1 MAKNSAASLLTSV
14 DSLFTTQEERDIAGQ
29 PRVQEI
35 PIDQIDDFPNHPFK
49 VRMDDNMIEMAES
62 VKQHGILVPAIVRP
76 KENGHY
82 EMVAGHR
89 RKLACTL
96 IAKLQLPCIV
106 RELTDEEATI
116 IMVDSNLQREQLLP
130 SEKAFAYNGIIQEKY
145 VTVSVC
151 KKNIEDARA
160 YFARV
165 GAELTARFA
174 ALGAKVM
181 EMDATEKLRVL
192 HDFYRSGEEV
202 YFSFDAHDM
211 MRKGHDFRDY
221 ICPDSV
227 EKHSDYLMLG
237 GKYARVIYLKD
248 YASFISDQLVT
259 KLTDQSRSMML
270 SIDIIPVAT
279 DEAVRE
285 VERKMLG
292 VETNIT
298 NWQRRQNANNN
309 FSAIVPYDMEQQRRE
324 TKEYMTDLTS
334 RDQRMMLSVLTIV
347 HLADTK
353 AELDA
358 DTDALLKVAADH
370 MCQMAVL
377 RYQQLDGLNTA
388 LPIGTRKIDT
398 FRTLTTES
406 LAVFMPFKVEEIQ
419 EPGGIYFGENAISH
433 NLILCNMKNLLNQ
446 SMMLLGIP
454 GSGKSFFAKLLI
466 VAIALSTKDDIII
479 LDPEG
484 EYTPLVKA
492 LGGSVMCFAVGGSD
506 WLNAMAMEEGY
517 GEGSPVAFKSQF
529 IMSLLKQID
538 PDGIRAHHKS
548 IIDRCVA
555 LVLQDQKKTRK
566 VPTLC
571 TLREKLLEQPEQE
584 ARDLALTMELYT
596 SGSLNIFA
604 HETNVDTKN
613 RIQSYDI
620 HDLGEELK
628 QPGFVTITDA
638 MINRVN
644 YNWAHGKKTHIFVD
658 EFHIAYENEYSG
670 NFFTSAWRQ
679 FRKRNAAPCAI
690 TQNVEY
696 MLDSVQASTMVSN
709 SEFVVMLN
717 QAESDQ
723 ERLSKLLNISPEQMS
738 YVNGSEAGCGL
749 MRYGSALVPFVNR
762 FPANTELYKLITTK
776 PGEGLFAKGRVNC
789 NA

>member
-1 MAKNSAASLLTSV
+1 MKAIKQV
-14 DSLFTTQEERDIAGQ
+14 MKKDQEPYRV
-29 PRVQEI
+29 PKRVQDVI
-35 PIDQIDDFPNHPFK
+35 PIKRMWNDGIFLAGNRYSKTFK
-49 VRMDDNMIEMAES
+49 FTDIN
-62 VKQHGILVPAIVRP
+62 
-76 KENGHY
+76 Y
-82 EMVAGHR
+82 MVASQEAQKKLFLAYAALINSLDCGATTKITLNNRHLN
-89 RKLACTL
+89 RKNFADTVLM
-96 IAKLQLPCIV
+96 KLKNDYLDYYRMEYNDVIMSK
-106 RELTDEEATI
+106 ATGG
-116 IMVDSNLQREQLLP
+116 
-130 SEKAFAYNGIIQEKY
+130 NGIIQEKY

-174 ALGAKVM
+174 ALGAKVA

-202 YFSFDAHDM
+202 YFRFDAQDM

-221 ICPDSV
+221 ICPDSI

-259 KLTDQSRSMML
+259 KLTDQSWSMML

-279 DEAVRE
+279 DEAVHE

-347 HLADTK
+347 HLADSK

-406 LAVFMPFKVEEIQ
+406 LAVFMPFKVQEIQ

-492 LGGSVMCFAVGGSD
+492 LSGSVMCFAVGGSD

-548 IIDRCVA
+548 IIDRYVA
-555 LVLQDQKKTRK
+555 LVLQEQKKTGK

-723 ERLSKLLNISPEQMS
+723 EWLSKLLNISPEQMS

-762 FPANTELYKLITTK
+762 FPVNTELYKLITTK
-776 PGEGLFAKGRVNC
+776 PGEGLFAKGRVDGH
-789 NA
+789 A

>member
-1 MAKNSAASLLTSV
+1 
-14 DSLFTTQEERDIAGQ
+14 
-29 PRVQEI
+29 
-35 PIDQIDDFPNHPFK
+35 
-49 VRMDDNMIEMAES
+49 
-62 VKQHGILVPAIVRP
+62 
-76 KENGHY
+76 
-82 EMVAGHR
+82 MVASQEAQKKLFLAYAALINSLDCGATTKITLNNRHLN
-89 RKLACTL
+89 RKNFADAVLM
-96 IAKLQLPCIV
+96 KLKNDYLDYYRMEYNDVIMSK
-106 RELTDEEATI
+106 ATGG
-116 IMVDSNLQREQLLP
+116 
-130 SEKAFAYNGIIQEKY
+130 NGIIQEKY

-174 ALGAKVM
+174 ALGAKVT

-202 YFSFDAHDM
+202 YFRFDAQDM

-221 ICPDSV
+221 ICPDSI

-406 LAVFMPFKVEEIQ
+406 LAVFMPFKVQEIQ

-492 LGGSVMCFAVGGSD
+492 LGGAVMCFAVGGSD

-555 LVLQDQKKTRK
+555 LVLQEQKKIGK

-604 HETNVDTKN
+604 HETNVDTRN

-762 FPANTELYKLITTK
+762 FPVNTELYKLITTK
-776 PGEGLFAKGRVNC
+776 PGEGLFAKGRVDGH
-789 NA
+789 A

>member
-1 MAKNSAASLLTSV
+1 MKAIKQV
-14 DSLFTTQEERDIAGQ
+14 MKKDQEPYRV
-29 PRVQEI
+29 PKRVQDVI
-35 PIDQIDDFPNHPFK
+35 PIKCMWSDGIFLVGTRYSKTFK
-49 VRMDDNMIEMAES
+49 FTDIN
-62 VKQHGILVPAIVRP
+62 
-76 KENGHY
+76 Y
-82 EMVAGHR
+82 MVASQEAQKKLFLAYAALINSLDCGATTKITLNNRHLN
-89 RKLACTL
+89 RKNFADTVLM
-96 IAKLQLPCIV
+96 KLKNDYLDYYRMEYNDVIMSK
-106 RELTDEEATI
+106 ATGG
-116 IMVDSNLQREQLLP
+116 
-130 SEKAFAYNGIIQEKY
+130 NGIIQEKY

-174 ALGAKVM
+174 ALGAKVA

-202 YFSFDAHDM
+202 YFRFDAQDM

-221 ICPDSV
+221 ICPDSI

-347 HLADTK
+347 HLADSK

-406 LAVFMPFKVEEIQ
+406 LAVFMPFKVQEIQ

-492 LGGSVMCFAVGGSD
+492 LGGAVMCFAVGGSD

-555 LVLQDQKKTRK
+555 LVLREQKKTGK

-604 HETNVDTKN
+604 HETNVDTRN

-738 YVNGSEAGCGL
+738 YVNGSDAGCGL

-762 FPANTELYKLITTK
+762 FPTNTELYKLITTK
-776 PGEGLFAKGRVNC
+776 PGEGLFAKGRVDC

>member
-1 MAKNSAASLLTSV
+1 MKAIKQV
-14 DSLFTTQEERDIAGQ
+14 MKKDQEPYRV
-29 PRVQEI
+29 PKRVQDVI
-35 PIDQIDDFPNHPFK
+35 PIKCMWSDGIFLVGTRYSKTFK
-49 VRMDDNMIEMAES
+49 FTDIN
-62 VKQHGILVPAIVRP
+62 
-76 KENGHY
+76 Y
-82 EMVAGHR
+82 MVASQDAQKKLFLSYAALINSLDCSATTKITVNNRHLN
-89 RKLACTL
+89 RKNFADTVLM
-96 IAKLQLPCIV
+96 KLKNDYLDYYRMEYNDVIMSK
-106 RELTDEEATI
+106 ATGG
-116 IMVDSNLQREQLLP
+116 
-130 SEKAFAYNGIIQEKY
+130 NGIIQEKY

-174 ALGAKVM
+174 ALGAKVT

-202 YFSFDAHDM
+202 YFWFDAQDM

-221 ICPDSV
+221 ICPDSI

-406 LAVFMPFKVEEIQ
+406 LAVFMPYKVQEIQ

-492 LGGSVMCFAVGGSD
+492 LGGAVMCFAVGGSD

-555 LVLQDQKKTRK
+555 LALQEQKKTGK

-776 PGEGLFAKGRVNC
+776 PGEGLFAKGRVDC

>member
-1 MAKNSAASLLTSV
+1 MKAIKQIMKKDHV
-14 DSLFTTQEERDIAGQ
+14 PYRV
-29 PRVQEI
+29 PKRVQDVI
-35 PIDQIDDFPNHPFK
+35 PIKCMWSDGIFLVGTRYSKTFK
-49 VRMDDNMIEMAES
+49 FTDIN
-62 VKQHGILVPAIVRP
+62 
-76 KENGHY
+76 Y
-82 EMVAGHR
+82 MVASQEAQKKLFLAYAALINSLDCGATTKITLNNRHLN
-89 RKLACTL
+89 RKNFADTVLM
-96 IAKLQLPCIV
+96 KLKNDYLDYYRMEYNDVIMSK
-106 RELTDEEATI
+106 ATGG
-116 IMVDSNLQREQLLP
+116 
-130 SEKAFAYNGIIQEKY
+130 NGIIQEKY

-174 ALGAKVM
+174 ALGAKVT

-192 HDFYRSGEEV
+192 HDFFRSGEEV
-202 YFSFDAHDM
+202 YFRFDAQDM

-406 LAVFMPFKVEEIQ
+406 LVNLKF
-419 EPGGIYFGENAISH
+419 ENIDWEKST
-433 NLILCNMKNLLNQ
+433 I
-446 SMMLLGIP
+446 
-454 GSGKSFFAKLLI
+454 SFF
-466 VAIALSTKDDIII
+466 
-479 LDPEG
+479 
-484 EYTPLVKA
+484 
-492 LGGSVMCFAVGGSD
+492 
-506 WLNAMAMEEGY
+506 
-517 GEGSPVAFKSQF
+517 
-529 IMSLLKQID
+529 
-538 PDGIRAHHKS
+538 
-548 IIDRCVA
+548 
-555 LVLQDQKKTRK
+555 QKKTNK
-566 VPTLC
+566 FLVLPLLPVVGEAIIDY
-571 TLREKLLEQPEQE
+571 LRNGRPQTDSKYIFVKHRPPFEQATSFYMVMKTVLENSGIKLKANSSRGLHIL
-584 ARDLALTMELYT
+584 RHSLASELIRQGESYNT
-596 SGSLNIFA
+596 VSTILGHASIGS
-604 HETNVDTKN
+604 TNA
-613 RIQSYDI
+613 Y
-620 HDLGEELK
+620 
-628 QPGFVTITDA
+628 
-638 MINRVN
+638 
-644 YNWAHGKKTHIFVD
+644 THIDVD
-658 EFHIAYENEYSG
+658 
-670 NFFTSAWRQ
+670 
-679 FRKRNAAPCAI
+679 
-690 TQNVEY
+690 
-696 MLDSVQASTMVSN
+696 
-709 SEFVVMLN
+709 
-717 QAESDQ
+717 
-723 ERLSKLLNISPEQMS
+723 
-738 YVNGSEAGCGL
+738 
-749 MRYGSALVPFVNR
+749 
-762 FPANTELYKLITTK
+762 
-776 PGEGLFAKGRVNC
+776 GLFKCALELTEVTAHDR
-789 NA
+789 

>member
-1 MAKNSAASLLTSV
+1 MKAIKQV
-14 DSLFTTQEERDIAGQ
+14 MKKDHEPYRV
-29 PRVQEI
+29 PKRVQDVI
-35 PIDQIDDFPNHPFK
+35 PIKCMWSDGIFLVGTRYSKTFK
-49 VRMDDNMIEMAES
+49 FTDIN
-62 VKQHGILVPAIVRP
+62 
-76 KENGHY
+76 Y
-82 EMVAGHR
+82 MVASQEAQK
-89 RKLACTL
+89 KLFLAYAALINSLDCGATTKITL
-96 IAKLQLPCIV
+96 NNRHLNHKNFADTVLMKLKNDYLDYYRMEYNDVIMSK
-106 RELTDEEATI
+106 ATGG
-116 IMVDSNLQREQLLP
+116 
-130 SEKAFAYNGIIQEKY
+130 NGIIQEKY

-174 ALGAKVM
+174 ALGAKVT

-202 YFSFDAHDM
+202 YFRFDAQDM

-237 GKYARVIYLKD
+237 DKYARVIYLKD

-398 FRTLTTES
+398 FRTMTTES
-406 LAVFMPFKVEEIQ
+406 LAVFMPFKVQEIQ

-555 LVLQDQKKTRK
+555 LVLQDQKKTGK

-776 PGEGLFAKGRVNC
+776 PGEGLFAKGRVDC

>member
-1 MAKNSAASLLTSV
+1 MIKTIKTMSKQEKERYTVPRKVQDVIPVRRIWPDGIFLVGNKFSKTYKFSDINYLVASREDKESMFLTYSELLNSLDSGAVTKITINNRRMNQANFETSILMPMQGDFRDEYRGEYNQMLL
-14 DSLFTTQEERDIAGQ
+14 D
-29 PRVQEI
+29 
-35 PIDQIDDFPNHPFK
+35 K
-49 VRMDDNMIEMAES
+49 
-62 VKQHGILVPAIVRP
+62 
-76 KENGHY
+76 
-82 EMVAGHR
+82 
-89 RKLACTL
+89 
-96 IAKLQLPCIV
+96 
-106 RELTDEEATI
+106 ATG
-116 IMVDSNLQREQLLP
+116 
-130 SEKAFAYNGIIQEKY
+130 ANGIMQEKY
-145 VTVSVC
+145 ITISVV
-151 KKNIEDARA
+151 KKDVEEARA
-160 YFARV
+160 YFSRV
-165 GAELTARFA
+165 GADLISHFA
-174 ALGAKVM
+174 ALGSKCV
-181 EMDATEKLRVL
+181 ELDATERLRIL
-192 HDFYRSGEEV
+192 HDFYRQGEESEFV
-202 YFSFDAHDM
+202 FNAREMMKRGHSF
-211 MRKGHDFRDY
+211 KDY
-221 ICPDSV
+221 ICPDGI
-227 EKHSDYLMLG
+227 EKNSDYLKLG
-237 GKYARVIYLKD
+237 GKFCRVLFLKD
-248 YASFISDQLVT
+248 YASYIKDNMVT
-259 KLTDQSRSMML
+259 ELTDFNRNLMF
-270 SIDIIPVAT
+270 SIDIVPVPT

-285 VERKMLG
+285 VENRLLG

-406 LAVFMPFKVEEIQ
+406 LAVFMPFKVQEIQ

-538 PDGIRAHHKS
+538 TDGIRAHHKS

-555 LVLQDQKKTRK
+555 LVLQDQKKTGK

-644 YNWAHGKKTHIFVD
+644 YNWVHGKKTHIFVD

-738 YVNGSEAGCGL
+738 YVNGSDAGCGL

-762 FPANTELYKLITTK
+762 FPTNTELYKLITTK
-776 PGEGLFAKGRVNC
+776 PGEGLFAKGRVDC

>member
-1 MAKNSAASLLTSV
+1 MKAIKQIMKKDHV
-14 DSLFTTQEERDIAGQ
+14 PYRV
-29 PRVQEI
+29 PKRVQDVI
-35 PIDQIDDFPNHPFK
+35 PIKCMWSDGIFLVGTRYSKTFK
-49 VRMDDNMIEMAES
+49 FTDIN
-62 VKQHGILVPAIVRP
+62 
-76 KENGHY
+76 Y
-82 EMVAGHR
+82 MVASQEAQKKLFLAYAALINSLDCGATTKITLNNRHLN
-89 RKLACTL
+89 RKNFADTVLM
-96 IAKLQLPCIV
+96 KLKNDYLDYYRMEYNDV
-106 RELTDEEATI
+106 
-116 IMVDSNLQREQLLP
+116 IMS
-130 SEKAFAYNGIIQEKY
+130 KAIGGNGIIQEKY

-202 YFSFDAHDM
+202 YFRFDAQDM

-406 LAVFMPFKVEEIQ
+406 LAVFMPFKVQEIQ

-492 LGGSVMCFAVGGSD
+492 LGGAVMCFAVGGSD

-555 LVLQDQKKTRK
+555 LVLQDQKKTGK

-604 HETNVDTKN
+604 HETNVDTRN

-670 NFFTSAWRQ
+670 TFFTSAWRQ

-762 FPANTELYKLITTK
+762 FPVNTELYKLITTK
-776 PGEGLFAKGRVNC
+776 PGEGLFAKGRVDC

>member
-1 MAKNSAASLLTSV
+1 MKAIKQIMKKDHV
-14 DSLFTTQEERDIAGQ
+14 PYRV
-29 PRVQEI
+29 PKRVQDVI
-35 PIDQIDDFPNHPFK
+35 PIKCMWSDGIFLVGTRYSKTFK
-49 VRMDDNMIEMAES
+49 FTDIN
-62 VKQHGILVPAIVRP
+62 
-76 KENGHY
+76 Y
-82 EMVAGHR
+82 MVASQEAQKKLFLAYAALINSLDCGATTKITLNNRHLN
-89 RKLACTL
+89 RKNFADTVLM
-96 IAKLQLPCIV
+96 KLKNDYLDYYRMEYNDVIMSK
-106 RELTDEEATI
+106 ATGG
-116 IMVDSNLQREQLLP
+116 
-130 SEKAFAYNGIIQEKY
+130 NGIIQEKY

-174 ALGAKVM
+174 ALGAKVT

-202 YFSFDAHDM
+202 YFRFDAQDM

-221 ICPDSV
+221 ICPDSI

-406 LAVFMPFKVEEIQ
+406 LAVFMPFKVQEIQ

-433 NLILCNMKNLLNQ
+433 NLIWCNMKNLLNQ

-492 LGGSVMCFAVGGSD
+492 LGGAVMCFAVGGSD

-555 LVLQDQKKTRK
+555 LVLQEQKKTGK

-638 MINRVN
+638 MINRIN

-762 FPANTELYKLITTK
+762 FPVNTELYKLITTK
-776 PGEGLFAKGRVNC
+776 PGEGLFAKGRVDGH
-789 NA
+789 A

>member
-1 MAKNSAASLLTSV
+1 MKAIKQV
-14 DSLFTTQEERDIAGQ
+14 MKKDQEPYRV
-29 PRVQEI
+29 PKRVQDVI
-35 PIDQIDDFPNHPFK
+35 PIKCMWSDGIFLVGTRYSKTFK
-49 VRMDDNMIEMAES
+49 FTDIN
-62 VKQHGILVPAIVRP
+62 
-76 KENGHY
+76 Y
-82 EMVAGHR
+82 MVASQEAQKKLFLAYAALINSLDCGATTKITLNNRHLN
-89 RKLACTL
+89 RKNFADTVLM
-96 IAKLQLPCIV
+96 KLKNDYLDYYRMEYNDVIMSK
-106 RELTDEEATI
+106 ATGG
-116 IMVDSNLQREQLLP
+116 
-130 SEKAFAYNGIIQEKY
+130 NGIIQEKY

-174 ALGAKVM
+174 ALGAKVA

-202 YFSFDAHDM
+202 YFWFDAQDM

-221 ICPDSV
+221 ICPDSI

-406 LAVFMPFKVEEIQ
+406 LAVFMPFKVQEIQ

-466 VAIALSTKDDIII
+466 MAIALSTKDDIII

-492 LGGSVMCFAVGGSD
+492 LGGAVMCFAVGGSD

-555 LVLQDQKKTRK
+555 LVLQEQKKTGK

-776 PGEGLFAKGRVNC
+776 PGEGLFAKGRVDGH
-789 NA
+789 A

>member
-1 MAKNSAASLLTSV
+1 MKAIKQV
-14 DSLFTTQEERDIAGQ
+14 MKKDHEPYRV
-29 PRVQEI
+29 PKRVQDVI
-35 PIDQIDDFPNHPFK
+35 PIKCMWSDGIFLVGTRYSKTFK
-49 VRMDDNMIEMAES
+49 FTDIN
-62 VKQHGILVPAIVRP
+62 
-76 KENGHY
+76 Y
-82 EMVAGHR
+82 MVASQEAQKKLFLAYAALINSLDCGATTKITLNNRHLN
-89 RKLACTL
+89 RKNFADTVLM
-96 IAKLQLPCIV
+96 KLKNDYLDYYRMEYNDVIMSK
-106 RELTDEEATI
+106 ATGG
-116 IMVDSNLQREQLLP
+116 
-130 SEKAFAYNGIIQEKY
+130 NGIIQEKY

-174 ALGAKVM
+174 ALGAKVT

-202 YFSFDAHDM
+202 YFRFDAQDM

-237 GKYARVIYLKD
+237 DKYARVIYLKD

-309 FSAIVPYDMEQQRRE
+309 LSAIVPYDMAQQRRE

-406 LAVFMPFKVEEIQ
+406 LAVFMPFKVQEIQ
-419 EPGGIYFGENAISH
+419 EPGGIYFGENAISQ

-555 LVLQDQKKTRK
+555 LVLQDQKKTGK

-738 YVNGSEAGCGL
+738 YVNGSDAGCGL

-762 FPANTELYKLITTK
+762 FPTNTELYKLITTK
-776 PGEGLFAKGRVNC
+776 PGEGLFAKGRVDC

>member
-1 MAKNSAASLLTSV
+1 MKAIKQV
-14 DSLFTTQEERDIAGQ
+14 MKKDQEPYRV
-29 PRVQEI
+29 PKRVQDVI
-35 PIDQIDDFPNHPFK
+35 PIKCMWSDGIFLVGTRYSKTFK
-49 VRMDDNMIEMAES
+49 FTDIN
-62 VKQHGILVPAIVRP
+62 
-76 KENGHY
+76 Y
-82 EMVAGHR
+82 MVASQEAQKKLFLAYAALINSLDCGATTKITLNNRHLN
-89 RKLACTL
+89 RKNFADTVLM
-96 IAKLQLPCIV
+96 KLKNDYLDYYRMEYNDVIMSK
-106 RELTDEEATI
+106 ATGG
-116 IMVDSNLQREQLLP
+116 
-130 SEKAFAYNGIIQEKY
+130 NGIIQEKY

-174 ALGAKVM
+174 ALGAKVT

-202 YFSFDAHDM
+202 YFRFDAQDM

-221 ICPDSV
+221 ICPDSI

-406 LAVFMPFKVEEIQ
+406 LAVFMPFKVQEIQ

-555 LVLQDQKKTRK
+555 LVLQDQKKTGK

-604 HETNVDTKN
+604 HETNVDTRN

-658 EFHIAYENEYSG
+658 EFHIAYENEYGG

-776 PGEGLFAKGRVNC
+776 PGEGVFAKGRVDF

>member
-1 MAKNSAASLLTSV
+1 MKAIKQIMKKDHV
-14 DSLFTTQEERDIAGQ
+14 PYRV
-29 PRVQEI
+29 PKRVQDVI
-35 PIDQIDDFPNHPFK
+35 PIKCMWSDGIFLVGTRYSKTFK
-49 VRMDDNMIEMAES
+49 FTDIN
-62 VKQHGILVPAIVRP
+62 
-76 KENGHY
+76 Y
-82 EMVAGHR
+82 MVASQEAQKKLFLAYAALINSLDCGATTKITLNNRHLN
-89 RKLACTL
+89 RKNFADTVLM
-96 IAKLQLPCIV
+96 KLKNDYLDYYRMEYNDVIMSK
-106 RELTDEEATI
+106 ATGG
-116 IMVDSNLQREQLLP
+116 
-130 SEKAFAYNGIIQEKY
+130 NGIIQEKY

-174 ALGAKVM
+174 ALGAKVT

-202 YFSFDAHDM
+202 YFRFDAQDM

-221 ICPDSV
+221 ICLDSV

-406 LAVFMPFKVEEIQ
+406 LAVFMPFKVQEIQ

-492 LGGSVMCFAVGGSD
+492 LGGAVMCFAVGGSD

-555 LVLQDQKKTRK
+555 LVLQEQKKTGK

-604 HETNVDTKN
+604 HETNVDTRN

-762 FPANTELYKLITTK
+762 FPVNTELYKLITTK
-776 PGEGLFAKGRVNC
+776 PGEGLFAKGRVDC

>member
-1 MAKNSAASLLTSV
+1 MKAIKQIMKKDHV
-14 DSLFTTQEERDIAGQ
+14 PYRV
-29 PRVQEI
+29 PKRVQDVI
-35 PIDQIDDFPNHPFK
+35 PIKCMWSDGIFLVGTRYSKTFK
-49 VRMDDNMIEMAES
+49 FTDIN
-62 VKQHGILVPAIVRP
+62 
-76 KENGHY
+76 Y
-82 EMVAGHR
+82 MVASQEAQKKLFLAYAALINSLDCGATTKITLNNRHLN
-89 RKLACTL
+89 RKNFADTVLM
-96 IAKLQLPCIV
+96 KLKNDYLDYYRMEYNDVIMSK
-106 RELTDEEATI
+106 ATGG
-116 IMVDSNLQREQLLP
+116 
-130 SEKAFAYNGIIQEKY
+130 NGIIQEKY

-174 ALGAKVM
+174 ALGAKVA

-202 YFSFDAHDM
+202 YFRFDAQDM

-221 ICPDSV
+221 ICPDSI

-347 HLADTK
+347 HLADSK

-406 LAVFMPFKVEEIQ
+406 LAVFMPFKVQEIQ

-492 LGGSVMCFAVGGSD
+492 LSGSVMCFAVGGSD

-555 LVLQDQKKTRK
+555 LVLQEQKKTGK

-776 PGEGLFAKGRVNC
+776 PGEGLFAKGRVDC

>member
-1 MAKNSAASLLTSV
+1 MKAIKQV
-14 DSLFTTQEERDIAGQ
+14 MKKDQE
-29 PRVQEI
+29 PYRVPKWVQDVI
-35 PIDQIDDFPNHPFK
+35 PIKCMWSDGIFLVGTRYSKTFK
-49 VRMDDNMIEMAES
+49 FTDIN
-62 VKQHGILVPAIVRP
+62 
-76 KENGHY
+76 Y
-82 EMVAGHR
+82 MVASQEAQKKLFLAYAALINSLDCGATTKITLNNRHLN
-89 RKLACTL
+89 RKNFADTVLMRL
-96 IAKLQLPCIV
+96 KNDYLDYYRMEYNDVIMSK
-106 RELTDEEATI
+106 ATGG
-116 IMVDSNLQREQLLP
+116 
-130 SEKAFAYNGIIQEKY
+130 NGIIQEKY
-145 VTVSVC
+145 VTLSVC

-160 YFARV
+160 YFARA

-174 ALGAKVM
+174 ALGAKAT
-181 EMDATEKLRVL
+181 EMDTTEKLRVL

-202 YFSFDAHDM
+202 YFHFDARDM

-221 ICPDSV
+221 ICPDSI

-406 LAVFMPFKVEEIQ
+406 LAVFMPFKVQEIQ

-433 NLILCNMKNLLNQ
+433 NLIWCNMKNLLNQ

-492 LGGSVMCFAVGGSD
+492 LGGAVMCFAVGGSD

-555 LVLQDQKKTRK
+555 LVLQEQKKTGK

-638 MINRVN
+638 MINRIN

-762 FPANTELYKLITTK
+762 FPVNTELYKLITTK
-776 PGEGLFAKGRVNC
+776 PNEKF
-789 NA
+789 

>member
-1 MAKNSAASLLTSV
+1 MKAIKQV
-14 DSLFTTQEERDIAGQ
+14 MKKDQEPYRV
-29 PRVQEI
+29 PKRVQDVI
-35 PIDQIDDFPNHPFK
+35 PIKCMWRDGIFLVGTRYSKTFK
-49 VRMDDNMIEMAES
+49 FTDIN
-62 VKQHGILVPAIVRP
+62 
-76 KENGHY
+76 Y
-82 EMVAGHR
+82 MVASQDAQKKLFLSYAALINSLDCSATTKITVNNRHLN
-89 RKLACTL
+89 RKNFADTVLMRL
-96 IAKLQLPCIV
+96 KNDYLDYYRMEYNDVIMSK
-106 RELTDEEATI
+106 ATGG
-116 IMVDSNLQREQLLP
+116 
-130 SEKAFAYNGIIQEKY
+130 NGIIQEKY
-145 VTVSVC
+145 VTLSVC

-160 YFARV
+160 YFARA

-174 ALGAKVM
+174 ALGAKAT
-181 EMDATEKLRVL
+181 EMDTTEKLRVL

-202 YFSFDAHDM
+202 YFHFDARDM

-221 ICPDSV
+221 ICPDSI

-259 KLTDQSRSMML
+259 KLTDQSRNMML

-298 NWQRRQNANNN
+298 NWQCRQNANNN

-406 LAVFMPFKVEEIQ
+406 LAVFMPFKVQEIQ

-492 LGGSVMCFAVGGSD
+492 LGGAVMCFAVGGSD

-555 LVLQDQKKTRK
+555 LVLQEQKKTGK

-696 MLDSVQASTMVSN
+696 MLDSV
-709 SEFVVMLN
+709 
-717 QAESDQ
+717 
-723 ERLSKLLNISPEQMS
+723 
-738 YVNGSEAGCGL
+738 
-749 MRYGSALVPFVNR
+749 
-762 FPANTELYKLITTK
+762 
-776 PGEGLFAKGRVNC
+776 
-789 NA
+789 

>member
-1 MAKNSAASLLTSV
+1 MKAIKQV
-14 DSLFTTQEERDIAGQ
+14 MKKDQEPYRV
-29 PRVQEI
+29 PKRVQDVI
-35 PIDQIDDFPNHPFK
+35 PIKCMWRDGIFLVGTRYSKTFK
-49 VRMDDNMIEMAES
+49 FTDIN
-62 VKQHGILVPAIVRP
+62 
-76 KENGHY
+76 Y
-82 EMVAGHR
+82 MVASQEAQKKLFLAYAALINSLDCGATTKITLNNRHLN
-89 RKLACTL
+89 RKNFADTVLM
-96 IAKLQLPCIV
+96 KLKNDYLDYYRMEYNDVIMSK
-106 RELTDEEATI
+106 ATGG
-116 IMVDSNLQREQLLP
+116 
-130 SEKAFAYNGIIQEKY
+130 NGIIQEKY

-174 ALGAKVM
+174 ALGTKVT

-202 YFSFDAHDM
+202 YFRFDAQDM

-221 ICPDSV
+221 ICPDSI

-259 KLTDQSRSMML
+259 KLTDQSWSMML

-279 DEAVRE
+279 DEAVHE

-324 TKEYMTDLTS
+324 TKEYVTDLTS

-406 LAVFMPFKVEEIQ
+406 LAVFMPFKVQEIQ

-492 LGGSVMCFAVGGSD
+492 LGGAVMCFAVGGSD

-517 GEGSPVAFKSQF
+517 GEGRPVAFKSQF

-548 IIDRCVA
+548 IIDRYVA
-555 LVLQDQKKTRK
+555 LVLQEQKKTGK

>member
-1 MAKNSAASLLTSV
+1 MKAIKQV
-14 DSLFTTQEERDIAGQ
+14 MKKDQEPYRV
-29 PRVQEI
+29 PKRVQDVI
-35 PIDQIDDFPNHPFK
+35 PIKCMWRDGIFLVGTRYSKTFK
-49 VRMDDNMIEMAES
+49 FTDIN
-62 VKQHGILVPAIVRP
+62 
-76 KENGHY
+76 Y
-82 EMVAGHR
+82 MVASQEAQKKLFLAYAALINSLDCGATTKITLNNRHLN
-89 RKLACTL
+89 RKNFADTVLM
-96 IAKLQLPCIV
+96 KLKNDYLDYYRMEYNDVIMSK
-106 RELTDEEATI
+106 ATGG
-116 IMVDSNLQREQLLP
+116 
-130 SEKAFAYNGIIQEKY
+130 NGIIQEKY

-174 ALGAKVM
+174 ALGAKVT
-181 EMDATEKLRVL
+181 EMNATEKLRVL

-202 YFSFDAHDM
+202 YFRFDAQDM

-406 LAVFMPFKVEEIQ
+406 LAVFMPFKVQEIQ

-492 LGGSVMCFAVGGSD
+492 LGGAVMCFAVGGSD

-555 LVLQDQKKTRK
+555 LVLQDQKKTGK